1 MLESMLLVVDG
12 TGKKHCP
19 SVALS
24 TQDEYCQDSEIK
36 QIERRD
42 RWRKGWRGRRKQKEK
57 HKKHMHTE
65 RKEGRYRER
74 MELVRFNL
82 IVSVYSFKILYTD
95 SFTFPF

>member
-42 RWRKGWRGRRKQKEK
+42 RWRRGGRGRRKQTQETHAHREK
-57 HKKHMHTE
+57 RGVDTK
-65 RKEGRYRER
+65 RENGTCT
-74 MELVRFNL
+74 FL
-82 IVSVYSFKILYTD
+82 IS
-95 SFTFPF
+95 